1 MVPPAV
7 LRKFPATPVPDRRQV
22 VDHSESEA
30 SGMLRARDQ
39 PPVGIDAMAWL
50 LARFRPISL
59 AKLNAGSAML
69 ERLDN
74 KYVVHL
80 SVLQHIAEFLS
91 AHFDILEIEGK
102 RAFTY
107 ETCYFDDAQHTSYF
121 EHHQG
126 RRQRCKIR
134 VRKYADA
141 QSCFVEV
148 KLKDKRDHTIK
159 KRLEYPTD
167 KYRTL
172 DERAMAHIQRSY
184 SDIYGREFVAALKP
198 VLDVSYRRI
207 TLVAKKGGERITIDS
222 GLVFSGDDRS
232 CVIDASLFIVE
243 IKSANGNGIADKVLR
258 RLHQHPTGGCS
269 KYCLGTALLQ
279 LVNKY
284 NKFLPALRKVGTIR
298 GTQWVVKDLFGLLD
312 DTRELRGSPALR

>member
-1 MVPPAV
+1 
-7 LRKFPATPVPDRRQV
+7 
-22 VDHSESEA
+22 
-30 SGMLRARDQ
+30 MLRARDQ

-148 KLKDKRDHTIK
+148 KLKEKRDHTIK

-172 DERAMAHIQRSY
+172 DARAMAHIKSSY
-184 SDIYGREFVAALKP
+184 FNTYGREFVAALKP

-207 TLVAKKGGERITIDS
+207 TLVAKNGGERITIDS
-222 GLVFSGDDRS
+222 DLVFSGDDRS
-232 CVIDASLFIVE
+232 CVIDASLFIIE
-243 IKSANGNGIADKVLR
+243 TKSMNGNGIADKVLR
-258 RLHQHPTGGCS
+258 HLHQHPTGSCS

-279 LVNKY
+279 QVGKY
-284 NKFLPALRKVGTIR
+284 NKFLPALRKVGSIR
-298 GTQWVVKDLFGLLD
+298 GTQWVARDLFSLLD
-312 DTRELRGSPALR
+312 DTRALHGSPAFP